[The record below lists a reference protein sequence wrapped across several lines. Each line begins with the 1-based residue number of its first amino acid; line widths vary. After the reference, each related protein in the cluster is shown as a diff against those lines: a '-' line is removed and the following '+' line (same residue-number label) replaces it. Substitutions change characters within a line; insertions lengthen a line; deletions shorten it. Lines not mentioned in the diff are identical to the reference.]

1 MNSKS
6 PKPSTFTDGAYLA
19 SVNPTAPPHDTNLGG
34 KWLLYVDRAN
44 VDEVWE
50 KILTALHEGRLGP
63 SAKVS
68 TAADNPLS
76 HRKDKHVICVFTVN
90 ADDEADVRRVRSELR
105 ELGFIARIS
114 YKTNSATRNREYAK
128 THGRTSKYFE

>member
-1 MNSKS
+1 MDSSS
-6 PKPSTFTDGAYLA
+6 PKPSTFMEGAWLA
-19 SVNPTAPPHDTNLGG
+19 SRNPTAPPYDPDRGG
-34 KWLLYVDRAN
+34 KWLLYVDRKN
-44 VDEVWE
+44 VDDVWQ

-68 TAADNPLS
+68 TAVESPLS
-76 HRKDKHVICVFTVN
+76 RRKNKHVICVFTVD

-105 ELGFIARIS
+105 TLGFTARLP
-114 YKTNSATRNREYAK
+114 YKTNSATRNREYAS